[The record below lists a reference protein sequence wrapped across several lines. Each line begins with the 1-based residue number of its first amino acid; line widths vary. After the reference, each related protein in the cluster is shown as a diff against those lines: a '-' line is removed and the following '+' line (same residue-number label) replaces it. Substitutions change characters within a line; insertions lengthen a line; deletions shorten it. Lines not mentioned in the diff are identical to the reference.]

1 MEAVIIL
8 SARRKDGSMVLQN
21 KKNIFLRNGDMI
33 LNGIISKKKLESV
46 DGGIQKRQVGMHT
59 KK

>member
-1 MEAVIIL
+1 
-8 SARRKDGSMVLQN
+8 
-21 KKNIFLRNGDMI
+21 MI